1 MKHFPA
7 FTHPLP
13 LFRLS
18 LLLAF
23 CALAHPIAAEET
35 VEQKLTRYAGVSRS
49 QRYALAKELCDSFL
63 SMDVYFT
70 PPPPVNPTMPSDTL
84 NALVYYGAVNYFF
97 CNDNDSLQL
106 AYTRLALP
114 LLEHHHP
121 LYYNNVL
128 ANKARTY
135 LNIREVKKAL
145 ETALQA
151 ERACRA
157 INDYRELSRVYTTLS
172 FISTSQKQ
180 GQDAVDYIQLA
191 IDANRKSGDTL
202 LIHMI
207 FGAACEAYCTQGDYL
222 HSIDY
227 GWQSVRAARN
237 RGSAPVNIAGH
248 LDRLGYTY
256 YLADSLEA
264 GKRVLLDALRL
275 KTEAK
280 DSFGIEMTYQ
290 YLGLICMKENN
301 KAEAAKWF
309 RKALEYAQL
318 KGYRRDVCNLSRNL
332 SDAIR
337 DSDPKESLRLLELST
352 LLRDTIYNEELQAK
366 LSEASASFHNDQL
379 QQENENTR
387 RVNRIILLSSTV
399 GTLLFVGIIA
409 MLIYSARKRKQVIST
424 LRKLQM
430 ARDTFF
436 TNVTHELRTP
446 LTVITGLSHQL
457 GESIG
462 SSPGNDD
469 KAVRDIEFIERNG
482 NQMLTLVN
490 QLLDIAKA
498 SSDLGNVRWQR
509 GNVVAFV
516 SMVVESARPLA
527 DTNGVALDYLPQSSE
542 VQTDFVPDYVQKIV
556 SNLLYNALKF
566 TPSGGKVT
574 ITTRTEKRQ
583 FVVEV
588 ADTGCGITPDDLP
601 HVFEPFFQGS
611 NHTMAGTGVGL
622 ALVHQLAEALGGKA
636 DATSTEGR
644 GAVFKVRLPM
654 RHQPGTEPASAPH
667 PLSGTEMPGL
677 AAKDDTPRQ
686 AEWPL
691 EEEGATRILVVE
703 DNHDVAYYI
712 GNVLSDR
719 YEVAYASDGRQGLEM
734 ARQQL
739 PDLIVTD
746 IMMPDVDGL
755 ELCRQIRANAL
766 TNHIPIVIITAR
778 ATDDDR
784 LTGIDAGADAYLY
797 KPFRS
802 DELLLRV
809 EKLLEQRR
817 MLQRKF
823 SMQMGLVN
831 EADEPAT
838 IEVGADSEVSPDKTE
853 NETSTSESIFER
865 NVRQANEQFLTRFD
879 AIVLRLLSESDLS
892 TDRVASELCMSRSQ
906 LARKLR
912 AVIDMTPAAYILDIR
927 LREVKRLL
935 AVTPPLTLLDIA
947 LRCGFSDHAH
957 LTNTFKRK
965 YGITPSQFMKAE
977 S

>member
-7 FTHPLP
+7 FTHPLS

-237 RGSAPVNIAGH
+237 RGSAPVNIASH
-248 LDRLGYTY
+248 LDQLGYTY

-409 MLIYSARKRKQVIST
+409 MLIYSARTRKQVIST

-469 KAVRDIEFIERNG
+469 KAVRDLGLIERNG

-527 DTNGVALDYLPQSSE
+527 DTNG
-542 VQTDFVPDYVQKIV
+542 
-556 SNLLYNALKF
+556 
-566 TPSGGKVT
+566 
-574 ITTRTEKRQ
+574 
-583 FVVEV
+583 
-588 ADTGCGITPDDLP
+588 
-601 HVFEPFFQGS
+601 
-611 NHTMAGTGVGL
+611 
-622 ALVHQLAEALGGKA
+622 
-636 DATSTEGR
+636 
-644 GAVFKVRLPM
+644 
-654 RHQPGTEPASAPH
+654 
-667 PLSGTEMPGL
+667 
-677 AAKDDTPRQ
+677 
-686 AEWPL
+686 
-691 EEEGATRILVVE
+691 
-703 DNHDVAYYI
+703 
-712 GNVLSDR
+712 
-719 YEVAYASDGRQGLEM
+719 
-734 ARQQL
+734 
-739 PDLIVTD
+739 
-746 IMMPDVDGL
+746 
-755 ELCRQIRANAL
+755 
-766 TNHIPIVIITAR
+766 
-778 ATDDDR
+778 DR

-802 DELLLRV
+802 DELLLRM
-809 EKLLEQRR
+809 EQLLEQRR